1 MAVLRVFK
9 VFEKEV
15 IPKESRYK
23 WTDRKIK
30 ERELKP
36 SWEDLT
42 QERIAVPDHLLTKVL
57 RYLEQKHFVILVGN
71 KDTGKTW
78 LSYIVGYN
86 LVEKQG
92 KEVFYA
98 KVDNNFKADNAW
110 TEIVEKEIISKGG
123 PLRYIILDD
132 CHTNPEESESFFQRI
147 LDEGILD
154 EPEQNLR
161 FLFTMR
167 KTGKFLL
174 ENVEEEDTFYN
185 EGRKRESIVWL
196 LPDEASKEHVKNI
209 IKKFIEVKEI
219 SYEVSEREL
228 DEVVE
233 KWGNDLYWVWLRLI
247 SWNYSKGQRLSDI
260 TDNQVCESIWSHRGE
275 IRLSSPERRKILFPL
290 SVLCQ
295 FEPLKVYELANF
307 LEDNREMLN
316 ELINEG
322 IVNLSSW
329 RRYDFVSVPE
339 NFAELILKTMLQ
351 KDISFKENAILK
363 QIQIF
368 KDYLKSKPPNWYTVF
383 YALYLARESE
393 KSDLAK
399 EILISL
405 WNDTDIWKIVKENV
419 KNLPVGRRLFLI
431 IDSLLW
437 SEGKSSWKESLK
449 ATEIISCY
457 LKHNYRSMQNKLRF
471 SSATTIRK
479 YLPFLSRI
487 VDLNK
492 FFDDFTPDDYKRIIN
507 QSTIGTIR
515 WLLFYGF
522 QKRKLYS
529 AAKKMVEA
537 LPDADLS
544 RLISQE
550 NTSLYRLGG
559 LIGNVMQ
566 VDCSAAKRF
575 VEKLSEIDLS
585 ELFSRKDPIAEKKG
599 YTKVETINFFLS
611 NWLKF
616 APNARKRIVDNIRD
630 DVWLE
635 LFQLASVKEGLYLLW
650 HIYIHDSVKAKR
662 FVKNRIGNLLLQ
674 KYVKEGKET
683 LFLPLLGILHLCDFV
698 IRNMPL
704 ETDITGIKQMLA
716 KFKEEKRPTLLVLSL
731 VALKVKLSPQ
741 QFKNIKEEILNEQLV
756 KFIQSAPDLQVR
768 EVLSNLMKNL

>member
-1 MAVLRVFK
+1 M
-9 VFEKEV
+9 
-15 IPKESRYK
+15 
-23 WTDRKIK
+23 
-30 ERELKP
+30 
-36 SWEDLT
+36 
-42 QERIAVPDHLLTKVL
+42 
-57 RYLEQKHFVILVGN
+57 
-71 KDTGKTW
+71 GK
-78 LSYIVGYN
+78 
-86 LVEKQG
+86 
-92 KEVFYA
+92 
-98 KVDNNFKADNAW
+98 
-110 TEIVEKEIISKGG
+110 
-123 PLRYIILDD
+123 
-132 CHTNPEESESFFQRI
+132 
-147 LDEGILD
+147 
-154 EPEQNLR
+154 
-161 FLFTMR
+161 
-167 KTGKFLL
+167 
-174 ENVEEEDTFYN
+174 
-185 EGRKRESIVWL
+185 
-196 LPDEASKEHVKNI
+196 
-209 IKKFIEVKEI
+209 
-219 SYEVSEREL
+219 
-228 DEVVE
+228 
-233 KWGNDLYWVWLRLI
+233 
-247 SWNYSKGQRLSDI
+247 
-260 TDNQVCESIWSHRGE
+260 
-275 IRLSSPERRKILFPL
+275 IRL
-290 SVLCQ
+290 
-295 FEPLKVYELANF
+295 
-307 LEDNREMLN
+307 
-316 ELINEG
+316 
-322 IVNLSSW
+322 
-329 RRYDFVSVPE
+329 VSVPE

-351 KDISFKENAILK
+351 KDISFKENEILK

-383 YALYLARESE
+383 YALYLAKESD

-449 ATEIISCY
+449 ATEIRSCY

-507 QSTIGTIR
+507 QSTISTIR

-529 AAKKMVEA
+529 AAKKIAEA

-566 VDCSAAKRF
+566 VDCSATKRF

-585 ELFSRKDPIAEKKG
+585 ELFSRKDPIAEEKG
-599 YTKVETINFFLS
+599 YTKVENINFFLS
-611 NWLKF
+611 KWLSF
-616 APNARKRIVDNIRD
+616 APDVRKKIVDRINDDTWCGLIRSASLDEGSYLLWNIYINDHSKAKRIV
-630 DVWLE
+630 
-635 LFQLASVKEGLYLLW
+635 
-650 HIYIHDSVKAKR
+650 
-662 FVKNRIGNLLLQ
+662 KNGIGDFLLQ
-674 KYVKEGKET
+674 KYIKERKEIS
-683 LFLPLLGILHLCDFV
+683 FLPLLGILHLCDFV

-704 ETDITGIKQMLA
+704 ETDITGIKQMLV
-716 KFKEEKRPTLLVLSL
+716 KFKEEKRPRSTLLVLSL

-741 QFKNIKEEILNEQLV
+741 QFKNIKEEILDEQLI
-756 KFIQSAPDLQVR
+756 KFIQSAPDLQIR